1 MSRLLPTA
9 LAVLSLASFA
19 GLAHAQGPRGNQDAN
34 GDGVISAQEFDDAA
48 KARFQRMDANHDG
61 VIDADELAA
70 IQKRMEERRADR
82 PDAGK
87 GPGGGGGAW
96 AAMDADH
103 DGKVTQAEALVASKA
118 RFAKLD
124 ADKRRGAQPRRTACP
139 ARTAELDRLARR
151 AVDRRLIVLA
161 FDVHRL
167 DRQVADE
174 RVGSPLGPEGRH
186 RAVARARTGRRRP
199 AARACR

>member
-1 MSRLLPTA
+1 MARLLSTA
-9 LAVLSLASFA
+9 FAVLSLASAA
-19 GLAHAQGPRGNQDAN
+19 GLAHAQGPRGVQDAN
-34 GDGVISAQEFDDAA
+34 GDGAISAQEFDDAA

-87 GPGGGGGAW
+87 GPGGGEGGAW

-124 ADKRRGAQPRRTACP
+124 ADGDGVLSPAEQPARRGPP
-139 ARTAELDRLARR
+139 N
-151 AVDRRLIVLA
+151 
-161 FDVHRL
+161 
-167 DRQVADE
+167 
-174 RVGSPLGPEGRH
+174 
-186 RAVARARTGRRRP
+186 
-199 AARACR
+199 